1 MSGRKLPDSKQAS
14 PAADVLPATVPAEA
28 SSLDGRPGAGCVYQS
43 IKALITDGTLKSGD
57 AISQLELTR
66 MFGVSRTPI
75 REALRRLQ
83 AEGLL
88 DAERNH
94 RMRVTVVTPG
104 ELDAIYSTRIFLES
118 MGVALS
124 LPHMSSADLE
134 ELQAASRA
142 MDWND
147 ALQNPQ
153 QHDRDLSRFKQLA
166 MKYSGDG
173 ILAAVAEQFDR
184 CERVRKIYQA
194 VSPGNVTVGR
204 DEHNALLDA
213 YLRCSTEDAVFIAS
227 RHLGRTALAV
237 IGYMA
242 PDYEPRAVR
251 FALTQT
257 GRGVSLPMNGP
268 LLNVVGAGPVRR
280 AKDASGSRDKAS
292 GE

>member
-1 MSGRKLPDSKQAS
+1 MSGRKLPDSEQAS
-14 PAADVLPATVPAEA
+14 NPAASSPATVPVQV
-28 SSLDGRPGAGCVYQS
+28 SSLDGRPDAETVYRS
-43 IKALITDGTLKSGD
+43 IKALITEGTLKSGD
-57 AISQLELTR
+57 AVSQLELTR

-104 ELDAIYSTRIFLES
+104 ELDAIYSLRIFLES

-124 LPHMSSADLE
+124 LPLMSPADLA
-134 ELQAASRA
+134 ELQDASRA

-147 ALQNPQ
+147 AVRDPQ

-166 MKYSGDG
+166 MKYSGEG
-173 ILAAVAEQFDR
+173 VLAAVADQFDR

-213 YLRCSTEDAVFIAS
+213 YLRRSTEDAVFIAS

-257 GRGVSLPMNGP
+257 GRGLPLPMNGP
-268 LLNVVGAGPVRR
+268 LLNIVGAGPVRR
-280 AKDASGSRDKAS
+280 ARDTNGSRDKAS

>member
-1 MSGRKLPDSKQAS
+1 MRGRKLQDAEQAPGPGDRPD
-14 PAADVLPATVPAEA
+14 AEA
-28 SSLDGRPGAGCVYQS
+28 VYQS
-43 IKALITDGTLKSGD
+43 IKTLITDGVLRSG
-57 AISQLELTR
+57 AAVSQLQLTR
-66 MFGVSRTPI
+66 MLGVSRTPI
-75 REALRRLQ
+75 REAFRRLQ

-124 LPHMSSADLE
+124 VPHMSPQDLV
-134 ELQAASRA
+134 ELQEASRA
-142 MDWND
+142 MDWNS
-147 ALQNPQ
+147 ALSDPQ
-153 QHDRDLSRFKQLA
+153 RHDRDLSHFKQLA

-173 ILAAVAEQFDR
+173 ILAAVAAQFDR
-184 CERVRKIYQA
+184 CERVRKIYQS

-204 DEHNALLDA
+204 DEHNALLAA
-213 YLRCSTEDAVFIAS
+213 YLRGSTEDAVFIAS

-251 FALTQT
+251 FALNQT
-257 GRGVSLPMNGP
+257 GRGVSQPMNGP
-268 LLNVVGAGPVRR
+268 LLNVVGTGPVRR
-280 AKDASGSRDKAS
+280 ARDTGDKNTGNKNTGDKRDKAS